1 MPENGTPGRNGRP
14 AHSRQ
19 VMSTSS
25 PGRWSAHDP
34 AVERGTRL
42 ATMST
47 RQLSGGPGAPG
58 GWSRFLLAHL
68 RWILVITLVCVGMA
82 VWYVRHQTPLYQA
95 QAAVNVWFATP
106 SPAALQGPN
115 MVTEKGIVS
124 SAAILSI
131 ASSNLGVPQ
140 AELRRGLSVSVP
152 AGSSIM
158 DIGYADPVPWIARER
173 AQTIALAYVQYR
185 TPVSPPAASKNSK
198 TSAQAVT
205 ALHATLITPAV
216 LPTSPSS
223 PKTLLDILAA
233 LFLGVA
239 LAVGS
244 AALRDHLDDRFR
256 GPLDLEARTGA
267 PALALVPAFRTLSR
281 DPSAELAVLWS
292 PDSVIAEAYRNLRTR
307 VLTEAAARGAKTLLV
322 TSPGW
327 EKKGTVA
334 ANLAVALAQSGR
346 RTILVCADLRWG
358 SAHELLG
365 VSNREGLTTVLDG
378 RSDTVSA
385 LQSRVNANLRVLAPG
400 PLPADP
406 AEILQRSPLRT
417 VIGSLRNQ
425 CDFVVIE
432 APPLLASPDVTP
444 LAQRAEML
452 LLVGDARRTT
462 RAHTLAA
469 LREAGDAGR
478 KLIGCA
484 LYDVGRRHLLRRSPA
499 PVPGERS
506 PASDDWPGPD
516 DVDGHETALSSQHVT
531 YVRLPAGNS
540 PTWPPEDA

>member
-1 MPENGTPGRNGRP
+1 MPENGTPGMNGRP
-14 AHSRQ
+14 VHSRQ
-19 VMSTSS
+19 AMSGSG
-25 PGRWSAHDP
+25 PGPWPRRDP

-42 ATMST
+42 ATMAT
-47 RQLSGGPGAPG
+47 RQLSAGPGAPG

-68 RWILVITLVCVGMA
+68 RWILVITLVSVGVA
-82 VWYVRHQTPLYQA
+82 VWYVRHQTPMYQA

-124 SAAILSI
+124 SAAILGI

-158 DIGYADPVPWIARER
+158 DIGYSDPVPWIARER
-173 AQTIALAYVQYR
+173 AQTIASAYVQYR
-185 TPVSPPAASKNSK
+185 SPVTQPATGKTSK
-198 TSAQAVT
+198 TAPQSVT
-205 ALHATLITPAV
+205 ALRATLITPAN

-223 PKTLLDILAA
+223 PKTLIDMLAA
-233 LFLGVA
+233 LFVGVA

-256 GPLDLEARTGA
+256 GPLDFEERTRA
-267 PALALVPAFRTLSR
+267 PVLAMVPGFRSFSR
-281 DPSAELAVLWS
+281 DPSAELAVVWN
-292 PDSVIAEAYRNLRTR
+292 PDSVVAEAYRNLRTR
-307 VLTEAAARGAKTLLV
+307 VLTEAAARGAKTLVV

-358 SAHELLG
+358 TAHEPFG
-365 VSNREGLTTVLDG
+365 VSNRHGLTTVLDG
-378 RSDTVSA
+378 RSDMFAA
-385 LQSRVNANLRVLAPG
+385 LESRVVSDLRVLPPG

-406 AEILQRSPLRT
+406 AEILQRNPLRT
-417 VIGSLRNQ
+417 VIGGLRSQ
-425 CDFVVIE
+425 ADFVIIE
-432 APPLLASPDVTP
+432 APPLLASPDITP
-444 LAQRAEML
+444 LAQRAEMV
-452 LLVGDARRTT
+452 LLVGDAKRST

-469 LREAGDAGR
+469 LREAGDAAR
-478 KLIGCA
+478 KLIGCV
-484 LYDVGRRHLLRRSPA
+484 LYDVGRRHWLRASPA
-499 PVPGERS
+499 PVPAE
-506 PASDDWPGPD
+506 PAPPLDDWPGPEEM
-516 DVDGHETALSSQHVT
+516 DGHESALSSRQVT
-531 YVRLPAGNS
+531 YVRLPAGDS
-540 PTWPPEDA
+540 PTWPPQDA